1 MRRGP
6 KVPQC
11 LFKAF
16 METDNQECAK
26 KLAPYLI
33 AQEQNALKKEP
44 SGTYQ
49 TYKHF
54 SEYLFPLILIVQINI
69 HFK

>member
-54 SEYLFPLILIVQINI
+54 FRISVSLDTDSTNQHPS
-69 HFK
+69 